1 MFRSSTSL
9 PAWVLLVALSAGC
22 SDDETPLGPGAESTG
37 SSPATV
43 LETKPAPANGRIIYS
58 AQVDGDL
65 EIVSVNPDGTGFRRL
80 THSPGSDNEA
90 AVSPDGRRIAFVSNR
105 SGADQIYVMN
115 ADGSRQRQLTAFS
128 LQDHAH
134 NPTWSPDG
142 RKIAFSAY
150 VRGFDEE
157 FEDRDIYVMSAN
169 GRNLRLLVGGLGEPH
184 EDYEP
189 VWSPDGTRLA
199 FTRDA
204 FNIFTANADG
214 SNAQMFSQCGVHP
227 CQSAAWSPDGA
238 RIAYEVHVSG
248 GLGYFETKPL
258 AGGAVQPF
266 AVNLVAGRGGPAW
279 APDGTSLVY
288 PGSDDALHFSLYTVA
303 ADGTGP
309 RLIAPGSGS
318 DQFPTWSPI
327 TR

>member
-22 SDDETPLGPGAESTG
+22 SDDDTPLGPGAESTG

-80 THSPGSDNEA
+80 THNPGFDDEA

-105 SGADQIYVMN
+105 SGTNQIYVMN
-115 ADGSRQRQLTAFS
+115 ADGSRQRQLTAFG
-128 LQDHAH
+128 LRDDVH
-134 NPTWSPDG
+134 NPSWSPDG
-142 RKIAFSAY
+142 RKIAFSGF
-150 VRGFDEE
+150 VEGFDEE
-157 FEDRDIYVMSAN
+157 FGDRDIYVMSAN
-169 GRNLRLLVGGLGEPH
+169 GRNLSLLLGGLGEAA
-184 EDYEP
+184 EDDEP
-189 VWSPDGTRLA
+189 VWSPDGKQLA
-199 FTRDA
+199 FTRGG
-204 FNIFTANADG
+204 FNVFIANADG
-214 SNAQMFSQCGVHP
+214 SGVRLFSLCGVHP
-227 CQSAAWSPDGA
+227 CRSPAWSPDGA

-248 GLGYFETKPL
+248 GLGYFETRPS
-258 AGGAVQPF
+258 AGGAVQQF
-266 AVNLVAGRGGPAW
+266 AVSLAAGRGGPAW
-279 APDGTSLVY
+279 APDGASLVY
-288 PGSDDALHFSLYTVA
+288 PGSDDGVHSSLYIVA

-309 RLIAPGSGS
+309 GLIAPGTGS
-318 DQFPTWSPI
+318 DQFPAWSPI